1 MFTMK
6 RIEKKKDSQVV
17 VMLVAFMEKEE
28 LKLDLKNWDR
38 ICSGNMWQDLSYV
51 LPRKEE
57 RKNQV
62 HLLRERN
69 TIMTVCVITEQIQD
83 P

>member
-1 MFTMK
+1 
-6 RIEKKKDSQVV
+6 
-17 VMLVAFMEKEE
+17 MLVAFMEKEE

-57 RKNQV
+57 RKN
-62 HLLRERN
+62 
-69 TIMTVCVITEQIQD
+69 
-83 P
+83 